1 MRPKRY
7 PFSGK
12 IKASTTA
19 AVKAWEDAYS
29 VFNAKT
35 QKEQERAEQKLDDAI
50 LRVRRLETLTQQHA
64 SINHLLFGL

>member
-12 IKASTTA
+12 IKTSTTA
-19 AVKAWEDAYS
+19 AVKVWLDACS
-29 VFNAKT
+29 EFIAKT
-35 QKEQERAEQKLDDAI
+35 QTEQERAEQKLDDAI

-64 SINHLLFGL
+64 SSNHRLFGL

>member
-12 IKASTTA
+12 IKASTTE

-29 VFNAKT
+29 EFVAKT
-35 QKEQERAEQKLDDAI
+35 QKEQERAEQKLKDVTS
-50 LRVRRLETLTQQHA
+50 RVRRLETSTRRLA
-64 SINHLLFGL
+64 STNH